1 MRFIYL
7 TLTNLHTNTCRDLH
21 SRAGTKMLARSTRL
35 PPHPNTK
42 RESGDETSL
51 ELEGCDA
58 DSLLL
63 QVKSEEW
70 PDEWVDLRA
79 QDEIEDR
86 ILVKAEKLEVR
97 YVKISG
103 Q

>member
-1 MRFIYL
+1 M
-7 TLTNLHTNTCRDLH
+7 
-21 SRAGTKMLARSTRL
+21 A
-35 PPHPNTK
+35 TK
-42 RESGDETSL
+42 RVLVTLGKRKRAVSFISDTSNKSDRDTLRKRIKEEFNDCL

>member
-1 MRFIYL
+1 M
-7 TLTNLHTNTCRDLH
+7 
-21 SRAGTKMLARSTRL
+21 A
-35 PPHPNTK
+35 TK
-42 RESGDETSL
+42 RVLVTLGKRKRAVSFISDTSNKPDRDTLRKQIKEEFNDCL

-63 QVKSEEW
+63 QVKSK
-70 PDEWVDLRA
+70 EWVDLRA

>member
-1 MRFIYL
+1 MR
-7 TLTNLHTNTCRDLH
+7 
-21 SRAGTKMLARSTRL
+21 
-35 PPHPNTK
+35 
-42 RESGDETSL
+42 SGLS
-51 ELEGCDA
+51 
-58 DSLLL
+58 
-63 QVKSEEW
+63 
-70 PDEWVDLRA
+70 DEWVDLQA

>member
-1 MRFIYL
+1 M
-7 TLTNLHTNTCRDLH
+7 
-21 SRAGTKMLARSTRL
+21 A
-35 PPHPNTK
+35 TK
-42 RESGDETSL
+42 RVLVTLGKRKRAVSFISDTSNKPDRDTL
-51 ELEGCDA
+51 RKRIKEKFNDCLDLEGCDA